1 MQTQI
6 NASTSATEQMI
17 KQVISS
23 WTSQNK
29 AVTSFFN
36 KYDDD
41 AYLNEVVPGR
51 NRAIYLLGHLTA
63 TNDSL
68 LPLLGLGDK
77 LYPQLEKPFQINA
90 DDKTTENIPTVAEL
104 KQYWE
109 NVNAT
114 LTEGFSKMLSH
125 DWLDRHTKVS
135 AEDFALDPSRNKLTV
150 LLGRTSHQ
158 SYHLGQLNFL
168 KADLKA

>member
-1 MQTQI
+1 MQTQT
-6 NASTSATEQMI
+6 NNTTATEQMI
-17 KQVISS
+17 KQVINS
-23 WTSQNK
+23 WTSQNR

-36 KYDDD
+36 KYNDD
-41 AYLNEVVPGR
+41 AYLNEVAPGR
-51 NRAIYLLGHLTA
+51 NRAIYLLGHLVA

-77 LYPQLEKPFQINA
+77 LYPQLEIPFQATA
-90 DDKTTENIPTVAEL
+90 DDKKKDTIPSVAEL

-109 NVNAT
+109 KVNAT

-125 DWLDRHTKVS
+125 DWLDKHTKVS

-150 LLGRTSHQ
+150 LLGRTNHQ

>member
-1 MQTQI
+1 MQTQTI
-6 NASTSATEQMI
+6 NASATEQMV
-17 KQVISS
+17 KQVINS

-36 KYDDD
+36 KYNDD
-41 AYLNEVVPGR
+41 AYLNEVAPGR

-68 LPLLGLGDK
+68 LPLLGFGDK
-77 LYPQLEKPFQINA
+77 LYPQLETPFQVNA
-90 DDKTTENIPTVAEL
+90 DDKKAFAFTVAEL

-109 NVNAT
+109 KVNAT
-114 LTEGFSKMLSH
+114 LTEHFTTLSSY
-125 DWLDRHTKVS
+125 DWLDKHTKVS

-150 LLGRTSHQ
+150 LLGRTNHQ

>member
-1 MQTQI
+1 MQTQTI
-6 NASTSATEQMI
+6 NATAAEQMI
-17 KQVISS
+17 KQVIQS

-36 KYDDD
+36 KYNDDV
-41 AYLNEVVPGR
+41 YLHEVAPGR

-68 LPLLGLGDK
+68 FPLLGFGDK
-77 LYPQLEKPFQINA
+77 LYPQLENPFQVNA
-90 DDKTTENIPTVAEL
+90 DDKKPVAFTVAEL
-104 KQYWE
+104 KEYWE
-109 NVNAT
+109 KVNAT
-114 LTEGFSKMLSH
+114 LTEHFSKISSY

-135 AEDFALDPSRNKLTV
+135 AEDFALDPSRNKLAV
-150 LLGRTSHQ
+150 LLGRTNHQ

>member
-1 MQTQI
+1 MQTQTI
-6 NASTSATEQMI
+6 NSSATEQMI

-23 WTSQNK
+23 WTNQNK

-36 KYDDD
+36 KYNDD
-41 AYLNEVVPGR
+41 AYLNEVAPGR

-77 LYPQLEKPFQINA
+77 LYPELETPFQINA
-90 DDKTTENIPTVAEL
+90 DDKKPVKQSVAEL

-109 NVNAT
+109 KVNAT

-125 DWLDRHTKVS
+125 DWLERHTRVS
-135 AEDFALDPSRNKLTV
+135 EEDFALDPSRNKLTV